1 MKRLLLIALV
11 VACGSKPPPKAPTE
25 PPTKCAS
32 VADHLLSLMSP
43 AAQEPTETLDKFRA
57 MFNTRCHD
65 DHWSPDAQDC
75 FLAATTLANAAEQCE
90 SKLTPEQTEAFGASI
105 QSASSQNHNP

>member
-1 MKRLLLIALV
+1 MKAVVLLVL
-11 VACGSKPPPKAPTE
+11 VACSSKPPPSAPAA
-25 PPTKCAS
+25 PPTKCAN

-57 MFNTRCHD
+57 MFNTRCRED
-65 DHWSPDAQDC
+65 GWSPEAQAC

-90 SKLTPEQTEAFGASI
+90 SKLTPDQTAAFGASI
-105 QSASSQNHNP
+105 QSAASQNHNP

>member
-1 MKRLLLIALV
+1 MKAVALLVL
-11 VACGSKPPPKAPTE
+11 VACSSKPPPSAPAA
-25 PPTKCAS
+25 PPTKCAN

-57 MFNTRCHD
+57 MFNTRCRED
-65 DHWSPDAQDC
+65 GWSPEAQAC

-90 SKLTPEQTEAFGASI
+90 SKLTPDQTAAFGASI
-105 QSASSQNHNP
+105 QSAASQNHNP

>member
-1 MKRLLLIALV
+1 MKRALLLV
-11 VACGSKPPPKAPTE
+11 HVACGSNPLPSAPTKPPS
-25 PPTKCAS
+25 KCAS

-43 AAQEPTETLDKFRA
+43 AAQEPTEMLDKFRA
-57 MFNTRCHD
+57 IFNTRCRD
-65 DHWSPDAQDC
+65 DGWSPEAQEC

-105 QSASSQNHNP
+105 QSASSQNKNP

>member
-1 MKRLLLIALV
+1 MKRALLILL
-11 VACGSKPPPKAPTE
+11 VACSKPAPKAPTA

-43 AAQEPTETLDKFRA
+43 AAQEPTETLDKFRT
-57 MFNTRCHD
+57 MFNTRCLD
-65 DHWSPDAQDC
+65 DHWSAEAQEC

-90 SKLTPEQTEAFGASI
+90 SKLTPEQLDAFGTSI
-105 QSASSQNHNP
+105 QSASSQNKDP